1 MELPAWVLAGIR
13 TAVQASVG
21 AGLAW
26 LAAKGIVIE
35 DSALIEGALFAIITG
50 AAAAGLRLLEGRFP
64 WVSRILSLGVSARQ
78 PEYE

>member
-35 DSALIEGALFAIITG
+35 DSALIEGALFALVTG
-50 AAAAGLRLLEGRFP
+50 AAAAGLRWLEGKFP
-64 WVSRILSLGVSARQ
+64 WVSRIVSLGVSARQ